1 MSQRLGLQQPDLF
14 GLKYVSR
21 RSYPKIRW
29 VDLERPLK
37 KQLDKYSTEPYL
49 FLGVIFYVTD
59 VSLLEDE
66 ITRYHYFL
74 QLKMD
79 VVEGRLRCNHE
90 QAIVLASYSLQAEFG
105 DHDPEKHTA
114 EYLKDFPLL
123 PKPMVDQFE
132 DRMGALTDAVVMQHA
147 SLAGIA
153 QQLAEV
159 SNTCV
164 ILFKLIISVPI
175 FQIYY
180 IVGAQQLE
188 GYGQEC
194 FLAKDDAGNE
204 VLLAPSLIG
213 ICVRKGNGQQPQFFK
228 WNEITNLV
236 NHKKYFGIECQRF
249 EYSVQFMFDEPDAA
263 KYVWK
268 MCVSQH
274 TFYKMHETATE
285 NSEINITLSHPIMP
299 DTSLYSRS
307 TPGPGGLKQSDIASF
322 QRQSQNIPA
331 KVELKAGNSSSK
343 LMMSNNNIFGG
354 HKSDVSHT
362 GYRDRKGGRGKV
374 GSREPGPGGRLAS
387 GMKLPGPGMGLG
399 GHYLQSNNSLSN
411 LSEAV
416 SGSGWPHD
424 TRLSGARSTNDLDQL
439 AGPMGHGVVMS
450 PMGSS
455 TLVPAYR
462 PAPDYETAMM
472 EKYAAGGA
480 VSQLYS
486 SQPSL
491 HPAVHLSPGPGAP
504 VDLTSHMTQAG
515 PLYLSTLS
523 PGEALGVGY
532 PLTTSHTYSTP
543 ELNTAGHQPRPDA
556 PHNRSAAPLTV
567 FPQQRGLYSPAP
579 PPYLAPPSATFSSST
594 PDLASQAAMMAG
606 QGGAGAVGGS
616 SPDLVSR

>member
-1 MSQRLGLQQPDLF
+1 
-14 GLKYVSR
+14 
-21 RSYPKIRW
+21 
-29 VDLERPLK
+29 
-37 KQLDKYSTEPYL
+37 
-49 FLGVIFYVTD
+49 
-59 VSLLEDE
+59 
-66 ITRYHYFL
+66 
-74 QLKMD
+74 
-79 VVEGRLRCNHE
+79 
-90 QAIVLASYSLQAEFG
+90 
-105 DHDPEKHTA
+105 
-114 EYLKDFPLL
+114 
-123 PKPMVDQFE
+123 
-132 DRMGALTDAVVMQHA
+132 
-147 SLAGIA
+147 
-153 QQLAEV
+153 
-159 SNTCV
+159 
-164 ILFKLIISVPI
+164 
-175 FQIYY
+175 
-180 IVGAQQLE
+180 
-188 GYGQEC
+188 
-194 FLAKDDAGNE
+194 
-204 VLLAPSLIG
+204 
-213 ICVRKGNGQQPQFFK
+213 
-228 WNEITNLV
+228 
-236 NHKKYFGIECQRF
+236 
-249 EYSVQFMFDEPDAA
+249 MFDEPDAA

-354 HKSDVSHT
+354 PKSDLSLT

-374 GSREPGPGGRLAS
+374 GARDPGPGGRLTA
-387 GMKLPGPGMGLG
+387 GVKLPGPGLGLG

-411 LSEAV
+411 LSETV

-439 AGPMGHGVVMS
+439 AGPRGGQSVVMS

-480 VSQLYS
+480 VSAMSQLYS

-491 HPAVHLSPGPGAP
+491 HPTVHMTPQL
-504 VDLTSHMTQAG
+504 DLTSHMTQPG
-515 PLYLSTLS
+515 PMYLSTLS
-523 PGEALGVGY
+523 PGAGEALGVGY

-543 ELNTAGHQPRPDA
+543 ELNTAGHQLRPD
-556 PHNRSAAPLTV
+556 PGHNRSAAPLTV

-594 PDLASQAAMMAG
+594 PDLASQAAIMAG
-606 QGGAGAVGGS
+606 QGGGVGVGGS